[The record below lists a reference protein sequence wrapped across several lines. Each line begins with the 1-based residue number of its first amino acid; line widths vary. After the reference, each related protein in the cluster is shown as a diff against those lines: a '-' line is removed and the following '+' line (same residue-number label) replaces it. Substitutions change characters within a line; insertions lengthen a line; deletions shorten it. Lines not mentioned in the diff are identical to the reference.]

1 MAVWK
6 AKEVKEIARLT
17 PTIIKGMSI
26 DEFIYKMP
34 VGFYCN
40 VSGVCDNV
48 WVILFNKELVKVV
61 VRFGRII

>member
-17 PTIIKGMSI
+17 PTILKGDSI
-26 DEFIYKMP
+26 DDFRYKMP

-40 VSGVCDNV
+40 NSGVCDNV
-48 WVILFNKELVKVV
+48 WVILFNHELVKVA